1 MDVFCCNFS
10 KPTQKHE
17 KNFAL
22 LRIIHL
28 EFMLIS
34 FFGGMMFLQAGE
46 SHHPLQAISF
56 FLVSPLE
63 MPNLPILH
71 TSKGRQRDERWRPL

>member
-1 MDVFCCNFS
+1 MHG
-10 KPTQKHE
+10 KHG

-22 LRIIHL
+22 LRIIHP

-71 TSKGRQRDERWRPL
+71 TSKGRQCDEHWRPL